1 MNAIA
6 DYLFSPPPSVNN
18 KREKTGRYEQKIVLI
33 VEGPP
38 SSYISKKEG
47 GNYFY
52 FFKISTFLSGSL
64 FRAGPFLGRSP
75 EAHDSCASLDKT
87 ALHTGGGWYEKGM
100 R

>member
-1 MNAIA
+1 MYPLYEAEKHTPIALPLPFPCVNAIA

-64 FRAGPFLGRSP
+64 FRAEP
-75 EAHDSCASLDKT
+75 
-87 ALHTGGGWYEKGM
+87 
-100 R
+100 